1 MVLLTVVSMDNYYQ
15 PQMFDM
21 ETLKNQELKNL
32 VKTLES
38 TKFDNEKDIHHIVRG
53 KSEPVTSTKKPIVR
67 RTRCCDKVRI
77 FSSNVAAELYPDLLG
92 VYKVIDKEDFHPPTY
107 KLV

>member
-1 MVLLTVVSMDNYYQ
+1 MDNYYQ

-53 KSEPVTSTKKPIVR
+53 QSEPVTSTKKPIVR

-92 VYKVIDKEDFHPPTY
+92 VYKVIDKVDFQHPPTY
-107 KLV
+107 KLVQC